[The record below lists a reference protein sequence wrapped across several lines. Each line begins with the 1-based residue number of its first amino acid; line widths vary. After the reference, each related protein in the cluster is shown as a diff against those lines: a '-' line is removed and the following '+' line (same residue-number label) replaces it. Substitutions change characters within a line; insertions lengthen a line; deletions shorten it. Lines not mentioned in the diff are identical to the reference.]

1 MTTIVSLAAETQAE
15 TSVPPELVGI
25 GTLAI
30 LLALL
35 IGTLAFGKGRP
46 HS

>member
-15 TSVPPELVGI
+15 SQVPPEAIGV

-35 IGTLAFGKGRP
+35 IVTLAFGKGRP